1 MKQLLLF
8 LLFLSLAILNP
19 MVIATESTSVWL
31 DASPAS
37 NQQNRNSTTT
47 TTTIATARWL
57 ILDTKR
63 LLQQLNTAPDEIIS
77 QQAFPKTTIEIALP
91 SGEGVFV
98 EVRKSPIMESALA
111 EKYPQIQ
118 TWKIIGDANPIIS
131 GRIDITPAGFH
142 AILSLNNGETVMID
156 PKQSAGKSYYV
167 SQRHQSSLQPLHQCQ
182 LYPNP
187 NPNTNALTTKS
198 AHRLPRSLAK
208 STGDS
213 LQTYRLALAATAAYT
228 QFFGGTVEKGLAAI
242 VTTINRVNEIYERDL
257 AIRLILV
264 AENNQIIYTNSVNDP
279 YTNNSSSNLLS
290 DQNQI
295 NLDRVIGTNN
305 YDIGHVFSQA
315 EGGGDGIAIL
325 ASVCQNDIKAV
336 AATSLN
342 TPLDDIFSIDFVAHE
357 IGHQLGAEHTFNGN
371 KNGCV
376 SRELSLGYEPGS
388 GSTIMAYAGIC
399 GTDNLQ
405 QQSDAVF
412 HSASIQQIINY
423 SREDNGST
431 CAKTMALNNTTP
443 IADAGNNF
451 IIPARTPFLLSAK
464 ASDADN
470 DSLTYSWDQMDSGRA
485 SVTDIDT
492 GDNAIIRS
500 YLPTTSP
507 QRSIPKRIDLLA
519 GTTTKGEILPTT
531 SRTLKFNLVVRDGKG
546 GVAMD
551 GMKLEVH
558 DTGTA
563 FAIKEP
569 STAITVKRNQNVS
582 VIWEVANTDVN
593 PINCNSVDIA
603 LSSDGGEHFS
613 MLKEQQQ
620 NDGSATI
627 SIPADAIENTTARLR
642 ISCHNNV
649 FFALSPRNFII
660 SGTTEE
666 TPETKAAGSFIW
678 LSLLFLIA
686 LFAVQKY
693 RFTQRLK

>member
-1 MKQLLLF
+1 MKQRLLF
-8 LLFLSLAILNP
+8 LLFLLLAILNTTV
-19 MVIATESTSVWL
+19 MATENTSVWL
-31 DASPAS
+31 DASSPS
-37 NQQNRNSTTT
+37 NQQNRSNSTTT
-47 TTTIATARWL
+47 VRWL

-63 LLQQLNTAPDEIIS
+63 LLQQLNTAPNEIIS
-77 QQAFPKTTIEIALP
+77 QQIFPKTTIEIVLP
-91 SGEGVFV
+91 TGQNVFV
-98 EVRKSPIMESALA
+98 EVQKSPIMEPALA
-111 EKYPQIQ
+111 EKYPRIQ
-118 TWKIIGDANPIIS
+118 TWKIIGNANPIVS

-167 SQRHQSSLQPLHQCQ
+167 SRRHQSNRESLHQCQ
-182 LYPNP
+182 LHPKS
-187 NPNTNALTTKS
+187 LTIKS
-198 AHRLPRSLAK
+198 VHRLQRSLAK
-208 STGDS
+208 STGES

-257 AIRLILV
+257 AIRLILI
-264 AENNQIIYTNSVNDP
+264 AENNQIIYTNSVDDP

-295 NLDRVIGTNN
+295 NIDRVIGINN

-315 EGGGDGIAIL
+315 QGGGDGIAIL
-325 ASVCQNDIKAV
+325 GSVCQNDIKAI

-357 IGHQLGAEHTFNGN
+357 IGHQFGAKHTFNGN
-371 KNGCV
+371 KSGCV

-405 QQSDAVF
+405 KQSDAVF

-423 SREDNGST
+423 SREDSGST
-431 CAKTMALNNTTP
+431 CAKTTSLNNTIP

-451 IIPARTPFLLSAK
+451 TIPARTPFLLSAK

-470 DSLTYSWDQMDSGRA
+470 DQLTYGWDQMDSGSA
-485 SVTDIDT
+485 SAVDIDT

-507 QRSIPKRIDLLA
+507 QRSIPKYSDLLA
-519 GTTTKGEILPTT
+519 GTSTKGEILPTT
-531 SRTLKFNLVVRDGKG
+531 SRTLKFSLVVRDGKG

-569 STAITVKRNQNVS
+569 STAISVKRNQNLS
-582 VIWEVANTDVN
+582 IIWEVANTDVS

-613 MLKEQQQ
+613 ILKEQQQ
-620 NDGSATI
+620 NDGSITI
-627 SIPADAIENTTARLR
+627 SIPADAIENSTARLK

-649 FFALSPRNFII
+649 FFALSPSNFII
-660 SGTTEE
+660 SGFIEKI
-666 TPETKAAGSFIW
+666 PETKTAGSFIW
-678 LSLLFLIA
+678 LVLLFLIA
-686 LFAVQKY
+686 LFVVQKY